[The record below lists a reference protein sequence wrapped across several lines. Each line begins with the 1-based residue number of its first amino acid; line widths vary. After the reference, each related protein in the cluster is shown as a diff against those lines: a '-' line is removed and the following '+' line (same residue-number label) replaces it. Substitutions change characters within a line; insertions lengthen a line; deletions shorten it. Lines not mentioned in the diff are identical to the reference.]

1 MLNAGSTALPW
12 QPYTGQPL
20 TLTGD
25 LPGIPVDSG
34 GNYTDPD
41 GQQWV
46 CNYRDWSRGVDV
58 QMVAQE
64 TIAGT
69 TNFIESGSTGRF
81 SWSKDNG
88 NIYKDGETLALATFA
103 QWKRWGTHDA
113 GKDVFAISQKVVYF
127 SPAETMT
134 ADEVNALFATMI
146 ASDTPPTILGQL
158 ETPIETP
165 IPAEELAAYKALQ
178 TYDGTTNVM
187 ATNGAGLSLRYIAD
201 TQKYIDN
208 KIAAL
213 SAAMLEG

>member
-1 MLNAGSTALPW
+1 
-12 QPYTGQPL
+12 
-20 TLTGD
+20 
-25 LPGIPVDSG
+25 
-34 GNYTDPD
+34 
-41 GQQWV
+41 
-46 CNYRDWSRGVDV
+46 
-58 QMVAQE
+58 
-64 TIAGT
+64 
-69 TNFIESGSTGRF
+69 
-81 SWSKDNG
+81 
-88 NIYKDGETLALATFA
+88 
-103 QWKRWGTHDA
+103 
-113 GKDVFAISQKVVYF
+113 
-127 SPAETMT
+127 MT